1 MSTLE
6 RMQLFGKEILVRSHT
21 CSENGCPCELTQ
33 PAVRIYV
40 KVTNA
45 CNARCRFCS
54 NWAHS
59 ERIGFDAEK
68 FLEIVQAVEESK
80 FNLQRVCLTGGEPS
94 CAEET
99 VLGILEGMV
108 SDDLV
113 DVPVFMSTNGI
124 SASARRLMRHPRLNC
139 VTMSLHHYDY
149 GRLGEIYGVGGRIES
164 FEGLGMESRK
174 FTATCNL
181 MKGYVDSAEEAKRMM
196 DFALRI
202 GCSELGFVS
211 LMDKNAFCREAYV
224 DVDDLRLE
232 NVDHLIFASRHSGPA
247 GCKCSNYL
255 YVSGDRTLSVYL
267 RDMGKNDSCESI
279 LLFDGQYLRQGFDPG
294 DIIY

>member
-1 MSTLE
+1 MK
-6 RMQLFGKEILVRSHT
+6 LFGKEILVRSHS
-21 CSENGCPCELTQ
+21 CSENGGPCEPAQ
-33 PAVRIYV
+33 PAVRIYA

-59 ERIGFDAEK
+59 ERIDFNIGK
-68 FLEIVQAVEESK
+68 FLEIVKAAEESK
-80 FNLQRVCLTGGEPS
+80 ICLQRICLTGGEPT
-94 CAEET
+94 CAEGT
-99 VLGILEGMV
+99 VLGILEGMR
-108 SDDLV
+108 SDVLA

-149 GRLGEIYGVGGRIES
+149 ERLSEIYGVDERIES

-174 FTATCNL
+174 FTVTCNL
-181 MKGYVDSAEEAKRMM
+181 MKGYVDSAEEAKKMM

-224 DVDDLRLE
+224 DVDDLGLE
-232 NVDHLIFASRHSGPA
+232 NMDHLIFVSRRSSPT
-247 GCKCSNYL
+247 GCKCGNYL
-255 YVSGDRTLSVYL
+255 YASGDKTLSVYL
-267 RDMGKNDSCESI
+267 RGMGRSDGCESI

-294 DIIY
+294 NIIY